1 MSIRSPRSP
10 AENSAGRSM
19 PRAEYSSRTS
29 CGNFTACCSPM
40 GGLRSSTIVNHL
52 VLRSFYQAGS
62 KRMTTDLLAG
72 VLLVSAVES
81 SGTSTLVS
89 G

>member
-1 MSIRSPRSP
+1 
-10 AENSAGRSM
+10 M
-19 PRAEYSSRTS
+19 PRAAYSSRTS

-40 GGLRSSTIVNHL
+40 VRLRSSTLVNL
-52 VLRSFYQAGS
+52 LFLRSFYQAGS
-62 KRMTTDLLAG
+62 KRTTTDLLAG

-81 SGTSTLVS
+81 SGTRTFVS